1 MKFLSI
7 SHKIFAKH
15 KNVYVFH
22 YHHVRSSLALS
33 LNHSMTNRLMLSI
46 ISTLDRSIYCW
57 GYLLRAVRRLTL
69 RWKLQILSYFYSF
82 QSFQS
87 IFGLYM
93 MKQYVVKLR
102 NLCSILYW
110 FLCFWCHTM
119 IMEDFSKSH
128 KKGIQYQRKPLFV
141 SWSSTLITKNHDF
154 YQLDIHLVLYGSFCF
169 LYRFH

>member
-1 MKFLSI
+1 MTLTA
-7 SHKIFAKH
+7 FAI
-15 KNVYVFH
+15 
-22 YHHVRSSLALS
+22 LAML
-33 LNHSMTNRLMLSI
+33 TNDS
-46 ISTLDRSIYCW
+46 W

-102 NLCSILYW
+102 KLFPQFYTV
-110 FLCFWCHTM
+110 FFCFWCHTL
-119 IMEDFSKSH
+119 IMEDFLKSH
-128 KKGIQYQRKPLFV
+128 IKGIQYQRKPLFV

-154 YQLDIHLVLYGSFCF
+154 YQLDIHYVLYGSFCF

>member
-1 MKFLSI
+1 MERCFRAEADKL
-7 SHKIFAKH
+7 AG
-15 KNVYVFH
+15 
-22 YHHVRSSLALS
+22 VR
-33 LNHSMTNRLMLSI
+33 M
-46 ISTLDRSIYCW
+46 DRSWLYKEPPISSTCLR

-102 NLCSILYW
+102 KLFPQFYTV
-110 FLCFWCHTM
+110 FFCFWCHTL
-119 IMEDFSKSH
+119 IMEDFLKSH

-154 YQLDIHLVLYGSFCF
+154 YQLDIHYVLYGSFCF